1 MRPRVLVV
9 DDEAIVAD
17 NLQAFFED
25 EDMEVQSVG
34 SGEEALRI
42 ARAEAGFHVCIMDL
56 RLPGMDGCQTI
67 IELHKVS
74 PALRFVIHTGST
86 HYTLPEELRAIGVT
100 DSHLFVKPVL
110 DMGQLAEQ
118 VRRLSSR

>member
-9 DDEAIVAD
+9 DDEPMVAA

-25 EDMEVQSVG
+25 ENMEVLSVG
-34 SGEEALRI
+34 SGEDALRVVS
-42 ARAEAGFHVCIMDL
+42 AEAGFHVCIMDL

-86 HYTLPEELRAIGVT
+86 CYALSNELRAIGLT
-100 DSHLFVKPVL
+100 DSQLFVKPVL
-110 DMGQLAEQ
+110 DMGPLAAQ
-118 VRRLSSR
+118 VRQLSNR